1 MMCPSRDTHPTP
13 TNMPCICAKKRDGY
27 SVSMAFRSPD
37 QPPQKSRRRI
47 FVVHEGDNNRSLR
60 LKLYARAHPRDV
72 HQYKSVKKRRLGQL
86 FDTNRIFCDESKAGC
101 TYGRG
106 GEEIND
112 NTRHDYVSLEL
123 NTLRVREKNGNRG
136 QLYTSIRRCPPPF
149 CPLYLLLLL
158 TRLSLSLSSQRSIYC
173 AVVNE
178 RERGGGCRLQM

>member
-1 MMCPSRDTHPTP
+1 MHRNATAIPYQWLFVPRISPP
-13 TNMPCICAKKRDGY
+13 KKVVVGY
-27 SVSMAFRSPD
+27 LLFMKATTIALYVS
-37 QPPQKSRRRI
+37 
-47 FVVHEGDNNRSLR
+47 NCTL
-60 LKLYARAHPRDV
+60 ARTVTVASDV

-86 FDTNRIFCDESKAGC
+86 FDTNRVFCDESKAGC

-123 NTLRVREKNGNRG
+123 NTLRVRGKNGNRG

-158 TRLSLSLSSQRSIYC
+158 TRPSLSLSSQRSIYC
-173 AVVNE
+173 AVV
-178 RERGGGCRLQM
+178 RE